1 MSPWKLVSI
10 WFLLPHAVVVK
21 KKQNKKNK
29 KMKRE
34 TVATQSNSF
43 AIYGQIDERYT
54 KMSLFLIDK
63 QSRLVLQ
70 SSKLFLIMSRT
81 IDQYI

>member
-1 MSPWKLVSI
+1 
-10 WFLLPHAVVVK
+10 
-21 KKQNKKNK
+21 
-29 KMKRE
+29 MKRE
-34 TVATQSNSF
+34 TAATQSNSF
-43 AIYGQIDERYT
+43 AIYGQINERYT

>member
-1 MSPWKLVSI
+1 METGFYLVFTS
-10 WFLLPHAVVVK
+10 ARSRRK
-21 KKQNKKNK
+21 KKNKTKKNK

-34 TVATQSNSF
+34 TAAAQSNSF

-70 SSKLFLIMSRT
+70 SGKLFLIMSRT

>member
-1 MSPWKLVSI
+1 
-10 WFLLPHAVVVK
+10 
-21 KKQNKKNK
+21 
-29 KMKRE
+29 MKRE
-34 TVATQSNSF
+34 TAATQSNSF
-43 AIYGQIDERYT
+43 AIYGQINERYT

-70 SSKLFLIMSRT
+70 SGKLFLIMSRT

>member
-21 KKQNKKNK
+21 KKKKKNK

-34 TVATQSNSF
+34 TAATQSNSF
-43 AIYGQIDERYT
+43 AIYG
-54 KMSLFLIDK
+54 
-63 QSRLVLQ
+63 
-70 SSKLFLIMSRT
+70 
-81 IDQYI
+81 

>member
-1 MSPWKLVSI
+1 METGFYLVFTS
-10 WFLLPHAVVVK
+10 VRSRR

-43 AIYGQIDERYT
+43 AIYG
-54 KMSLFLIDK
+54 
-63 QSRLVLQ
+63 
-70 SSKLFLIMSRT
+70 
-81 IDQYI
+81 